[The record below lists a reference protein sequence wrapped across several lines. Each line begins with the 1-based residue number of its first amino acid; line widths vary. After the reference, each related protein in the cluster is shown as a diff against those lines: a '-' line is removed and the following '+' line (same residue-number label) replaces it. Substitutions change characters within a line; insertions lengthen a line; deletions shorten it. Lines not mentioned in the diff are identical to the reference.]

1 MKHTLTLALAVLA
14 FALTAT
20 AQERWTFQSPA
31 PGSGIM
37 VGANTIAQPHIVPQS
52 ATIHVGDVQEFHF
65 PVSNTSATMTWQ
77 VIESNSLIGQINPS
91 NLNPNTGRF
100 TTDTMPGSVLVRCQS
115 SDYPGQWFYAT
126 LTVIP

>member
-14 FALTAT
+14 LALTAT
-20 AQERWTFQSPA
+20 AQHPT
-31 PGSGIM
+31 
-37 VGANTIAQPHIVPQS
+37 TPHIVPTQ

-65 PVSNTSATMTWQ
+65 PVSNTSATVTWQ
-77 VIESNSLIGQINPS
+77 VIESNSLIGRIDPS
-91 NLNPNTGRF
+91 NLNSNTGRF